1 MGSQAVAASSYD
13 AGKPV
18 LRLAPVV
25 LILFPGYAEPT
36 GHFGFV
42 ETVVGK
48 VLAILGLRTAASS

>member
-1 MGSQAVAASSYD
+1 MAASSYD